1 MNNKLIN
8 DFVDNI
14 NALSC
19 DNIDAVLSQIYTDE
33 VEFID
38 PVKGI
43 KGLQALRA
51 YFAHL
56 YKNVNQCHF
65 TISQHICDGPTHAIA
80 WVMTLNHQRLARHK
94 DITVQGASF
103 IKFADNKACYQR
115 DYYDLGALIYE
126 RLPVVGTVI
135 KTVRNAL

>member
-43 KGLQALRA
+43 KGL
-51 YFAHL
+51 
-56 YKNVNQCHF
+56 
-65 TISQHICDGPTHAIA
+65 
-80 WVMTLNHQRLARHK
+80 
-94 DITVQGASF
+94 
-103 IKFADNKACYQR
+103 
-115 DYYDLGALIYE
+115 
-126 RLPVVGTVI
+126 
-135 KTVRNAL
+135 